1 MERRKLI
8 FLPLC
13 LLCIPFLLSGCGK
26 TSIPMMDNI
35 EVSFSGTNG
44 NGSASVS
51 VDWETIEDTIMDSAE
66 DTWDGLGGIIEV
78 EDAIDVSVSPDEE
91 LSNGDKVTVTINYD
105 KDTLSE
111 HNLKL
116 SGPMKQDFTV
126 EGLTDVEIVDAFD
139 PEVFDVKDGE
149 EGILIEFTG
158 ASPDAEVQIRSTLPS
173 DHPLSDVQ
181 YSADPSNGLSE
192 GDTITITATLPYSD
206 EPRELKE
213 ESTTVTVDS
222 VASYVDDLEE
232 IDDETWEEI
241 KAQCDDL
248 WQAKGVNGTRGDTVW
263 LNFGQGK
270 GMGSDYTYSNFAY
283 QDVTLLHIKD
293 GLTPNW
299 WDGDTNYIYIGYY
312 VDLAT
317 KEDAWNESEP
327 VWDQAYG
334 VFVIEDLIQSLEGET
349 QFSIDMLSVGDIY
362 QTKESFENTEINTM
376 VDEYDVSTMELD
388 W

>member
-1 MERRKLI
+1 
-8 FLPLC
+8 
-13 LLCIPFLLSGCGK
+13 
-26 TSIPMMDNI
+26 MMDNI

-51 VDWETIEDTIMDSAE
+51 VDWETIEDTIMDSSE

-91 LSNGDKVTVTINYD
+91 LSNGDKVTVTIEYD

-139 PEVFDVKDGE
+139 PEVFDVEDGE
-149 EGILIEFTG
+149 EGIIIEFTG

-232 IDDETWEEI
+232 IDDKTWEEI

-263 LNFGQGK
+263 LNFGQSR

-299 WDGDTNYIYIGYY
+299 WDGDTNYIYIGYH

-334 VFVIEDLIQSLEGET
+334 VFVIEDLIQSSDGET
-349 QFSIDMLSVGDIY
+349 QFSIDMLSMGDIY

-376 VDEYDVSTMELD
+376 VDEYESSTMELN